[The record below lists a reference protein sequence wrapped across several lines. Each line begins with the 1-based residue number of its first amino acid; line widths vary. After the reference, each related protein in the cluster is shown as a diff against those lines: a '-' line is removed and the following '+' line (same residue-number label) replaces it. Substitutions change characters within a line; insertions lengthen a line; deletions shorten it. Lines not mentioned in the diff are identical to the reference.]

1 MESPA
6 CRGMASCAGSML
18 PACIHSRGQQ
28 QVTALPCSLLT
39 VYMVNIHSEDCRKCS
54 QHWFHFEPHPRP
66 LICVLHTGSGRQG
79 QSPWA
84 TVAQYLPTVQG
95 KRGQRGQ
102 ALFGQQEAER
112 GHCSSLMTP
121 LSSQC
126 LEDNIYGIKSKKQKQ
141 LVEKHVL
148 MHAVFWMPVNFEML
162 ICWGD

>member
-66 LICVLHTGSGRQG
+66 PHLCSAHRQWETGPESLGHSCTVPSHCAGEEGSKGTGPVWTARGREGTLFLIDDTTLFSMFGR
-79 QSPWA
+79 
-84 TVAQYLPTVQG
+84 
-95 KRGQRGQ
+95 
-102 ALFGQQEAER
+102 
-112 GHCSSLMTP
+112 
-121 LSSQC
+121 
-126 LEDNIYGIKSKKQKQ
+126 
-141 LVEKHVL
+141 
-148 MHAVFWMPVNFEML
+148 
-162 ICWGD
+162 